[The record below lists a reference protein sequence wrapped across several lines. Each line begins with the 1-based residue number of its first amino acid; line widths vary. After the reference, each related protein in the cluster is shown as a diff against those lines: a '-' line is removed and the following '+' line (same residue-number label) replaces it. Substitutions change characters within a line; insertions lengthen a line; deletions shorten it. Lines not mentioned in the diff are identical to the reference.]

1 MQHGASEQD
10 RRSGFQR
17 GGWATGAGD
26 DETRTLITRT
36 YQRDRY
42 AFSRF
47 DLSIRY
53 DTLAMVETR
62 RLS

>member
-1 MQHGASEQD
+1 M
-10 RRSGFQR
+10 
-17 GGWATGAGD
+17 ATGAGD